1 MIIIIYSNNVQLC
14 VKNQITI
21 CTFETWHLSIFTCVL
36 RNIKM
41 KVSAEKPKICDI
53 FYMLFDINITNINI
67 QFLLNNN

>member
-41 KVSAEKPKICDI
+41 KVSAEKPKIN
-53 FYMLFDINITNINI
+53 L
-67 QFLLNNN
+67 